1 MKTPT
6 YLQRLLNQ
14 KILLIIGIVVA
25 LAAGLLAGFTIAD
38 GQVESR
44 VVRTYSASS
53 TVLLQAPQPTYYQVE
68 VPGQVQALPQP
79 VDPAAPQ
86 PTTIEQ
92 PATPIDLSSSAII
105 LAYIASS
112 DAVADGVAEKVGGL
126 ETGEAITAVRRTTQ
140 PAGDEQFGGRL
151 TLPIIDIV
159 GVSTTPARAEEIA
172 NEATTVFGD
181 LVAAQQVEWGVPEDI
196 RLTLD
201 ELNAPVADEG
211 QGSNPA
217 IPVIV
222 VALGVFLLFVAIALI
237 IEAIRERRR
246 RRNRPAPD
254 PDAADGV
261 EGETDAESDTETAGA
276 RAEHYDAQSSDVG
289 DRHPETPS
297 AAHAQVPV
305 AAGAV
310 TAPARGAGDTS
321 SRGTDKPTSAAAR
334 LTRRQV
340 RERSPKADDSAPGG
354 SDITSS

>member
-25 LAAGLLAGFTIAD
+25 LAAGLLAGFTITD

-159 GVSTTPARAEEIA
+159 GVSTSPTRAEEIA

-181 LVAAQQVEWGVPEDI
+181 LVAAQQVDWGVPEDI

-222 VALGVFLLFVAIALI
+222 VAVGVFLLFVAIALV

-261 EGETDAESDTETAGA
+261 DGETDTEAAAA
-276 RAEHYDAQSSDVG
+276 RAEHDDAQSSDVG
-289 DRHPETPS
+289 DRHPESPS

-310 TAPARGAGDTS
+310 AAPARGAGDAS
-321 SRGTDKPTSAAAR
+321 SRGADKPTAAAAR

-340 RERSPKADDSAPGG
+340 RERNPKAGDAAPGD
-354 SDITSS
+354 SDTTSS